1 MKRYWMFRKGKFLL
15 WAVVAISIFG
25 LVVMG
30 LWNWLMPALF
40 GWNEIGFLQ
49 AVGLLILSKILFGG
63 FRGPWGYGMQWR
75 QRMKKRWERMTPEER
90 EKFRAGF
97 RGRCGARSE
106 TTNSRV
112 QAD

>member
-1 MKRYWMFRKGKFLL
+1 MKHYWMIRKGKFLL
-15 WAVVAISIFG
+15 WTVVAIALFG

-49 AVGLLILSKILFGG
+49 AVGLLILSKILIGG
-63 FRGPWGYGMQWR
+63 YRGPWGYSMHWR
-75 QRMKKRWERMTPEER
+75 RHMKERWERMTPEER

-97 RGRCGARSE
+97 RGRCAPRKE
-106 TTNSRV
+106 TANAQV
-112 QAD
+112 QAE

>member
-1 MKRYWMFRKGKFLL
+1 MRHYWMIRKGKFLL
-15 WAVVAISIFG
+15 WAATAIAVFG

-40 GWNEIGFLQ
+40 GWSEIGFLQ

-63 FRGPWGYGMQWR
+63 FRGPWHSGTKWR
-75 QRMKKRWERMTPEER
+75 QRMKERWERMTPEER
-90 EKFRAGF
+90 EKFRTGF
-97 RGRCGARSE
+97 RGHCAPRSE
-106 TTNSRV
+106 TENSQV

>member
-49 AVGLLILSKILFGG
+49 AVGLLILSI
-63 FRGPWGYGMQWR
+63 
-75 QRMKKRWERMTPEER
+75 ERFYCHSLCQDIAMT
-90 EKFRAGF
+90 
-97 RGRCGARSE
+97 
-106 TTNSRV
+106 
-112 QAD
+112 